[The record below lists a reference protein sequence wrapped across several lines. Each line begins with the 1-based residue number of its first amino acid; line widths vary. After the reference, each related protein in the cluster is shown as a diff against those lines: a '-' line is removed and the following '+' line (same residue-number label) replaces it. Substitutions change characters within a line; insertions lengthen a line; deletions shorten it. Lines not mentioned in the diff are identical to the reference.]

1 MIKIKTGKSRN
12 LIAGVDEVGRGPLA
26 GDVVAAAV
34 ILGDDHDIRGLR
46 DSKKIPEKQRNILY
60 DHILSR
66 CVCWSVARASV
77 AEIDELNI
85 LHASM
90 LAMKRAVEGLAIQP
104 DFVYVDGN
112 RLPPWNYCSEAVV
125 QGDDLIA
132 EISAASIL
140 AKVTRDREM
149 AELDRL
155 YPGYG
160 FSQHKGYATRG
171 HMVALMERGPCEI
184 HRTSFDPVKSFFVQK
199 TLF

>member
-1 MIKIKTGKSRN
+1 M
-12 LIAGVDEVGRGPLA
+12 DEVGRGPLA

-34 ILGDDHDIRGLR
+34 ILGDDHGIDGLG
-46 DSKKIPEKQRNILY
+46 DSKKIPEKQRNALY
-60 DHILSR
+60 DHIQSR
-66 CVCWSVARASV
+66 AVCWSVARASV

-90 LAMKRAVEGLAIQP
+90 LAMKRAVEGLSLQP

-112 RLPPWNYCSEAVV
+112 RLPPWSYSSEAVV

-149 AELDRL
+149 ADMDLL

-171 HMVALMERGPCEI
+171 HMTALMERGPCEI
-184 HRTSFDPVKSFFVQK
+184 HRTSFYPVKTFFIQK